1 MDRAASTTG
10 YESPGLGLQTRSFE
24 LYYKALT
31 DIDVTI
37 EQYAVEDKAHYPDTP
52 TTIRLP
58 RTTAP
63 IAIRGFY
70 RLALAHRAMHLQLGT
85 FEFDISKIADERVRG
100 ALQPS
105 TEGASDIEIFFST
118 FSDVPLA
125 QLIFEILEDARID
138 ASLPLAYPGLRH
150 SLEIA
155 IDAEMKSRPAWG
167 GLPPRGAA
175 VELALRLSMDRHIQ
189 RIPSAIREPAH
200 DLIDIIRSIN
210 WINASVEQ
218 IALATI
224 RLYGVV
230 SPLPNLGVID
240 GSQFEVVRSD
250 LSSARANLIW
260 PDRWPEGDR
269 VRLEGDDVLLLSL
282 PGVAYRG
289 SLGAFF
295 TQAPTASGPDHQALY
310 RMRNAAA
317 GLDDNATAV
326 TANKAVTGPPEP
338 LPHDHHDVSRHLHHH
353 EEGELKPLGS
363 NTFLY
368 PEWDVFLGR
377 YRTNWCRVV
386 QRKAS
391 AAGAMERS
399 SLQIRY
405 ANELRRLRRVMDIPP
420 SQAFVTER
428 RTPNGPEIDYDA
440 AVDAMIDFRA
450 GSGIH
455 DSVYQDLRRKKRDIS
470 VLLLIDVSASTAERV
485 ENAEPIEL
493 ALSPVVSSQHKLRP
507 PRILDIEVISSLLC
521 TSALSAV
528 GDAFAVW
535 SFSGTGREQVIL
547 SEIKGFN
554 EPLSGIVVSKAAA
567 MKPVH
572 ATRLG
577 SAVRHCGMVLSKL
590 QSETKVLLVLTDGR
604 PFDIDYGT
612 GYGEGGSQSYAL
624 ADSDKALLELIEAGV
639 EPYVLT
645 VDPSGE
651 EYVSEFKSVKVE
663 VLDDVK
669 TLPEKLLQL
678 YRSLIDRGAKPA
690 ARRSSIH
697 GARKVTGQTSGGIT
711 R

>member
-1 MDRAASTTG
+1 MGATG
-10 YESPGLGLQTRSFE
+10 NESQGLGLQTRSFE
-24 LYYKALT
+24 LYYKALADT
-31 DIDVTI
+31 DVTI
-37 EQYAVEDKAHYPDTP
+37 EQYAVEDITHYPDTP

-63 IAIRGFY
+63 VAIRRFY

-85 FEFDISKIADERVRG
+85 FQFDISKIADERVRG
-100 ALQPS
+100 VLRPS
-105 TEGASDIEIFFST
+105 TEGASDLEIFFGT

-125 QLIFEILEDARID
+125 QLIFEILEDARVD
-138 ASLPLAYPGLRH
+138 ASLPFAYPGLRS
-150 SLEIA
+150 SLQMA
-155 IDAEMKSRPAWG
+155 IEAEMKSRPAWG
-167 GLPPRGAA
+167 DLPPRGAA
-175 VELALRLSMDRHIQ
+175 VELALRLSMDRDI
-189 RIPSAIREPAH
+189 RRVPTAILEPAK
-200 DLIDIIRSIN
+200 DIIDIFRSID
-210 WINASVEQ
+210 WTYASVEQ

-224 RLYGVV
+224 QLYGIV

-240 GSQFEVVRSD
+240 GFHFVTIRSEHPSTRTTLTD
-250 LSSARANLIW
+250 
-260 PDRWPEGDR
+260 PERWPEGDR

-282 PGVAYRG
+282 PGIAYRG

-310 RMRNAAA
+310 RMRNVTGSDDESAAA
-317 GLDDNATAV
+317 TVKRGFS
-326 TANKAVTGPPEP
+326 GPPEP

-386 QRKAS
+386 QRKAT

-428 RTPNGPEIDYDA
+428 RTSNGAEIDYDA

-485 ENAEPIEL
+485 ENAEPIDL
-493 ALSPVVSSQHKLRP
+493 ALSSVVSSQHKLRP

-567 MKPVH
+567 MKPIH

-577 SAVRHCGMVLSKL
+577 CAVRHCGMVLSKL
-590 QSETKVLLVLTDGR
+590 QSDTKVLLVLTDGR
-604 PFDIDYGT
+604 PFDIDYGSA
-612 GYGEGGSQSYAL
+612 YGEGESQSYAL
-624 ADSDKALLELIEAGV
+624 ADSDKALLELIGAGV

-663 VLDDVK
+663 VLDDV
-669 TLPEKLLQL
+669 TMLPEKLLGL
-678 YRSLIDRGAKPA
+678 YRNLIDRDAKPA
-690 ARRSSIH
+690 VRRSLIH

>member
-1 MDRAASTTG
+1 MDRAMSTTDS
-10 YESPGLGLQTRSFE
+10 ESQGMGLQTRSFE
-24 LYYKALT
+24 LYFKALT
-31 DIDVTI
+31 DTDVTI
-37 EQYAVEDKAHYPDTP
+37 EQYAVEDKTHYPDTP

-58 RTTAP
+58 RTTDP
-63 IAIRGFY
+63 IAVRDFY

-85 FEFDISKIADERVRG
+85 LEFDISKIADERVRG

-105 TEGASDIEIFFST
+105 TEGASNLEIFFSS

-138 ASLPLAYPGLRH
+138 ASLPLAYPGLGR
-150 SLEIA
+150 SLHMA

-167 GLPPRGAA
+167 NLPPRGAA
-175 VELALRLSMDRHIQ
+175 VELALRLSMDRHLRQ
-189 RIPSAIREPAH
+189 IPSAIREPAK
-200 DLIDIIRSIN
+200 DLIQIFRNIDWN
-210 WINASVEQ
+210 NASVEQ
-218 IALATI
+218 MALATI
-224 RLYGVV
+224 ELYGLV
-230 SPLPNLGVID
+230 SSLPNLGVID
-240 GSQFEVVRSD
+240 GSRFEIVSSDRSSPQTTLVWQD
-250 LSSARANLIW
+250 W
-260 PDRWPEGDR
+260 WPEGDR

-289 SLGAFF
+289 SLAAFF

-310 RMRNAAA
+310 RMQSVTGA
-317 GLDDNATAV
+317 DDRMVDV
-326 TANKAVTGPPEP
+326 TANRSLTGPPEP
-338 LPHDHHDVSRHLHHH
+338 LPHDHHDVSRHLHFH
-353 EEGELKPLGS
+353 EDGELKPLGS
-363 NTFLY
+363 NTFIY

-377 YRTNWCRVV
+377 YRSNWCRVV

-391 AAGAMERS
+391 AAGPMERS

-428 RTPNGPEIDYDA
+428 RTPNGSEIDYDA

-450 GSGIH
+450 GCGIH

-485 ENAEPIEL
+485 ENAEPIDL
-493 ALSPVVSSQHKLRP
+493 GLSSVISSQHKLRP

-554 EPLSGIVVSKAAA
+554 EPFSGVFVSKAAA

-590 QSETKVLLVLTDGR
+590 QSDTKVLLVLTDGR
-604 PFDIDYGT
+604 PFDIDYGSS
-612 GYGEGGSQSYAL
+612 YGEDGSQSYAL
-624 ADSDKALLELIEAGV
+624 ADSDKALSELIQAGV

-669 TLPEKLLQL
+669 ALPEKLLQL
-678 YRSLIDRGAKPA
+678 YRSLIDREAKPA
-690 ARRSSIH
+690 ARRSSNH
-697 GARKVTGQTSGGIT
+697 GARKLTGQTSGGIT